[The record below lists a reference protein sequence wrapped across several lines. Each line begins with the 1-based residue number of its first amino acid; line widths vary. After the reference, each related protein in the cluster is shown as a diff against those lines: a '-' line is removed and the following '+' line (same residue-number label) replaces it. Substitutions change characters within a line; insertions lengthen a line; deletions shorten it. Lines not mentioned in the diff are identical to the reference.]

1 MWLTRRPWDSYEWLM
16 TNLGD
21 SNSEII
27 PDGYVEPSPFLL
39 HLYPVTI
46 RLLRSKV
53 ASDVIF
59 IRDDKQI
66 MQYLHHAVIRWLF
79 SIAYPWLRQ
88 SFDIFVHQ
96 LGTGIAC
103 WIRLLLLDLCQLQS
117 PNKNHCTTLKSAH
130 NSPKNGVYR
139 HTQTCKTQNIDFS
152 LKQNLNLNRIKPL

>member
-21 SNSEII
+21 SDSEII

-59 IRDDKQI
+59 IRDDKQF
-66 MQYLHHAVIRWLF
+66 MQYLHHAVIRWLSAASVSLNF
-79 SIAYPWLRQ
+79 LDCLSLTSPVVWYCRTSVRYW
-88 SFDIFVHQ
+88 D
-96 LGTGIAC
+96 C
-103 WIRLLLLDLCQLQS
+103 LLDSVAAFGPLSTTVSKQESLHDTKIRPQLA
-117 PNKNHCTTLKSAH
+117 KKMECTGTPRHVK
-130 NSPKNGVYR
+130 PKILTF
-139 HTQTCKTQNIDFS
+139 H
-152 LKQNLNLNRIKPL
+152 

>member
-1 MWLTRRPWDSYEWLM
+1 MNGWWRIWGIQTV
-16 TNLGD
+16 
-21 SNSEII
+21 II

-66 MQYLHHAVIRWLF
+66 MQYLHHAVIRWLSAASVSLNF
-79 SIAYPWLRQ
+79 LDCLSLTSPVVWYCRTSVRYWGCFLDSVAAFGPLSTTVSKQ
-88 SFDIFVHQ
+88 ESLHDI
-96 LGTGIAC
+96 
-103 WIRLLLLDLCQLQS
+103 
-117 PNKNHCTTLKSAH
+117 KSAH

>member
-1 MWLTRRPWDSYEWLM
+1 MNGWWRIWGIQTVRLFPMVMWSHH
-16 TNLGD
+16 
-21 SNSEII
+21 
-27 PDGYVEPSPFLL
+27 PSSF
-39 HLYPVTI
+39 TFI
-46 RLLRSKV
+46 LLRYGYCDQKSPLMWFLYV
-53 ASDVIF
+53 MINRSCNIYTMPLYVDFQLPLYHWI
-59 IRDDKQI
+59 
-66 MQYLHHAVIRWLF
+66 F

-88 SFDIFVHQ
+88 SFDIVVHQ
-96 LGTGIAC
+96 LGTGVAF